1 MFIIYELN
9 FRTRLSLSIYLF
21 FNNKRRYFAM
31 RVATASHKVAA
42 VLQETGRS
50 AIGAVPWSFRWW
62 RPSPQGHRLPCG
74 CIPGDVSPRSC
85 NGQDPYAMGPAD
97 FPIEKELMNLVF
109 TGNDV

>member
-1 MFIIYELN
+1 MFFIYELN

-50 AIGAVPWSFRWW
+50 AIGSAPWSFRWW
-62 RPSPQGHRLPCG
+62 RHLHKDIG
-74 CIPGDVSPRSC
+74 CLADAFPATSRSV
-85 NGQDPYAMGPAD
+85 GATVKVRTQWDQ
-97 FPIEKELMNLVF
+97 PIL
-109 TGNDV
+109 